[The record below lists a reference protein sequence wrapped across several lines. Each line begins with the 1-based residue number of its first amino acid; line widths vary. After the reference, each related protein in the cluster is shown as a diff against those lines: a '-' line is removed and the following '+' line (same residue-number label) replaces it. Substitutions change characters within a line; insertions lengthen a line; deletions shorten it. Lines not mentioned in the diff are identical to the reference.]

1 MSELIPDHQGVK
13 LSMKKYTGRERVKSV
28 LNGEIPDR
36 PPCFHRGYAPNNKI
50 VKEHLKV
57 DSIDQLV
64 DVGGYIN
71 FNPPEGWVAIE
82 RDGVYFDELGV
93 GRSLNGLYWNVVYRP
108 LGNVSDP
115 KALDDYPF
123 PDPYDKSRVRH
134 VKDAVQN
141 VINSG
146 KAVALMGSFGGSTG
160 IFEQA
165 WYMTGMEKF
174 LTDLYINLPFA
185 EALLDKQ
192 LEIHKGLWENLL
204 MEVGDQVDLA
214 CTGDDLGIQ
223 DRLLIPP
230 QIYRDIIK
238 PRQKELIDHI
248 KKFTSAKIYYHTCGN
263 VMEILD
269 DLIEIGVEVLDPV
282 QPKAMDTKVL
292 SERYGDRLI
301 FFGGI
306 DEQEVLP
313 FGTTDD
319 VRKEVFERFKTLG
332 RNGRWIAGP
341 AHWLQPDTPDENI
354 ITMYATIIECVY

>member
-1 MSELIPDHQGVK
+1 
-13 LSMKKYTGRERVKSV
+13 MKKYTGRERVKSV
-28 LNGEIPDR
+28 LNCEIPDR
-36 PPCFHRGYAPNNKI
+36 PPCFHRGYVPNNKL

-57 DSIDQLV
+57 DSIEQFV

-71 FNPPEGWVAIE
+71 FSSPEGWVTNE

-134 VKDAVQN
+134 VRDAVQN

-214 CTGDDLGIQ
+214 CTGDDLGTQ

-248 KKFTSAKIYYHTCGN
+248 KRFTSARIYYHTCGN

-292 SERYGDRLI
+292 SERYGNRLI

-313 FGTTDD
+313 FGTPDD

-341 AHWLQPDTPDENI
+341 AHWLQPATPDDNI
-354 ITMYATIIECVY
+354 ITMFATIMECVY